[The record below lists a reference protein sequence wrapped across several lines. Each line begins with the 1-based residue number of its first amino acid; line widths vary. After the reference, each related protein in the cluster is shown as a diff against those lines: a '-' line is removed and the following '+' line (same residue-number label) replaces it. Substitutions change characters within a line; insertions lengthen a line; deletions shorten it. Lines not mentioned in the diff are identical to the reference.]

1 VTPDAIG
8 STSPDCTGRRM
19 GVVLQP
25 VLDLVDRLDC
35 GFDTL
40 PLGAHVV
47 PASVIT
53 AALAVAQRSEPAVLF
68 VPSPHL
74 L

>member
-1 VTPDAIG
+1 
-8 STSPDCTGRRM
+8 M